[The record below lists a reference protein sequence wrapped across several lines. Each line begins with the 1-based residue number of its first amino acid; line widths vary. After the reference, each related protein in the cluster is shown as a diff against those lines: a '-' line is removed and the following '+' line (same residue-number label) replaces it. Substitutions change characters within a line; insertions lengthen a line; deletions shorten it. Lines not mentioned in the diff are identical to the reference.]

1 VTSTSSVVS
10 FSCSFL
16 LFLLD
21 CMLCS
26 LLFFQSLLIFCH
38 SAVFDVSS
46 VFGDESRVLDGDSVE
61 FKVEEN
67 MNGNGNKEKKISQKI
82 STGDGSPSCYCSQ

>member
-1 VTSTSSVVS
+1 
-10 FSCSFL
+10 
-16 LFLLD
+16 
-21 CMLCS
+21 M
-26 LLFFQSLLIFCH
+26 
-38 SAVFDVSS
+38 SS

-67 MNGNGNKEKKISQKI
+67 MNGNGNKEKKTSQKI